1 MRVSRCVL
9 NVLNEPAPG
18 IGSDLRLARHCDVL
32 CFARL
37 RRKNGRKCTYEIV
50 NTWSL

>member
-18 IGSDLRLARHCDVL
+18 IGSDLPLARYRAVL
-32 CFARL
+32 RFAPF
-37 RRKNGRKCTYEIV
+37 RRKKGRKCTYEIV